1 MPAVARVGDFTS
13 HGGVLAA
20 PVATSVLTGDRPTA
34 HVGTLH
40 FCPKPPPH
48 PSVTPLI
55 TGSRSVFV
63 EDKPMAT
70 VGSATACGAVVA
82 TGASDTEAG

>member
-1 MPAVARVGDFTS
+1 MPAVARIGDFTS

-20 PVATSVLTGDRPTA
+20 PMAKSVLTGDRPAA

-40 FCPKPPPH
+40 VCPRPDHNVRPIVK
-48 PSVTPLI
+48 
-55 TGSRSVFV
+55 GSRSVFV

-70 VGSATACGAVVA
+70 VGSATACGAVVV